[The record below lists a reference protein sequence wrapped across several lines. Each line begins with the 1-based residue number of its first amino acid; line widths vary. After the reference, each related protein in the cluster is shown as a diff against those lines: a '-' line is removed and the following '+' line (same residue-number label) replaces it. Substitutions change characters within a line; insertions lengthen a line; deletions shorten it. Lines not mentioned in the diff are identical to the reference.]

1 MQGILQNLLFGLTQ
15 NFGEWQAVINS
26 LAPGTIQGEIKLL
39 PDSKVSATTVNN
51 KGKKSLDKKKL
62 DPTLVPIIVSVVGL
76 IVQYGIPEMV
86 ALIDNLKK
94 STISLEDIEGL
105 KLLVKDPETY

>member
-1 MQGILQNLLFGLTQ
+1 
-15 NFGEWQAVINS
+15 
-26 LAPGTIQGEIKLL
+26 
-39 PDSKVSATTVNN
+39 
-51 KGKKSLDKKKL
+51 
-62 DPTLVPIIVSVVGL
+62 VVGL